1 MKQIAFAVA
10 LSAFGFA
17 AASPAHADF
26 MVVQFGSGHCEVWH
40 DSSDDPAG
48 ASWRKIAYG
57 LPSWSAAMAA
67 LDAARAQDV
76 CP

>member
-1 MKQIAFAVA
+1 MKQIAFALA
-10 LSAFGFA
+10 LSALGI
-17 AASPAHADF
+17 AASNPARADYT
-26 MVVQFGSGHCEVWH
+26 VIQFASGHCEVWH

-48 ASWRKIAYG
+48 VGWRKIAYG
-57 LPSWSAAMAA
+57 LPNWSAAMSV